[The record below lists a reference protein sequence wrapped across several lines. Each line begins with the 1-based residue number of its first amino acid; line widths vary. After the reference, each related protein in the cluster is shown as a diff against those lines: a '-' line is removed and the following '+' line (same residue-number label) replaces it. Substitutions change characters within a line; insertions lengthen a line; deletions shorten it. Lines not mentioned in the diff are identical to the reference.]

1 MIQFLC
7 DTCAAV
13 KEPHDVWLLGMAAEA
28 VGTRAAR
35 REVSILPVWDRERAV
50 QPLAV
55 HFCSLQCKDNYMA
68 ALFSGD
74 ETREATMV
82 VERTIPVET
91 VIEKTSTAERR
102 RPRMKRVVTKA
113 RSRHTK
119 RQKN

>member
-1 MIQFLC
+1 MIQYVC
-7 DTCAAV
+7 DSCGAV
-13 KEPHDVWLLGMAAEA
+13 KEPQDVWLLGVAAEA

-55 HFCSLQCKDNYMA
+55 HFCSLQCKDNYIA
-68 ALFSGD
+68 ALFSGE

-91 VIEKTSTAERR
+91 VIEKTVTVERR
-102 RPRMKRVVTKA
+102 RPRMKKVITKA
-113 RSRHTK
+113 KSRRARRHKT
-119 RQKN
+119 